1 MKCGGVG
8 VWVMGGRGV
17 GVELG
22 GDILEEEIVCVNF
35 RSLDIVRRVCI

>member
-1 MKCGGVG
+1 
-8 VWVMGGRGV
+8 MGGRGV

-22 GDILEEEIVCVNF
+22 GDTSEEETACVNS